1 MWVPFFSGILS
12 ALGCVLLLAALWA
25 HLRFQRLWHITSH
38 GPAQRS
44 HAAGLARWR
53 GALIVGAL
61 LCWSFATL
69 RLLHG
74 GLFVLL
80 PIVPAVALLAWGA
93 RGFVEDVMA
102 GWLVMARVPFSRGD
116 LVEAAGRRGVVVHVG
131 MTALRLR
138 GFDHIEHEVPN
149 WRLLREGLSRL
160 SVDAAE
166 VPVEVDLPWN
176 AAIPPID
183 ARALAAICAATS
195 PFASLHARP
204 ETFLTVD
211 ERDATRIRVRV
222 RGYVFDPAYAEKY
235 RSHVLEAWLE
245 NTSRTESG
253 VTTATAGTP

>member
-1 MWVPFFSGILS
+1 MWVKLFPGLLS
-12 ALGCVLLLAALWA
+12 AFGTALLLGALWT
-25 HLRFQRLWHITSH
+25 HIRFHRLWQMSAH
-38 GPAQRS
+38 GPLQRKS
-44 HAAGLARWR
+44 AAGLARWR
-53 GALIVGAL
+53 GALIVGAM

-69 RLLHG
+69 RMVHG
-74 GLFVLL
+74 GLLVLL
-80 PIVPAVALLAWGA
+80 PVVPVVALLAWGA
-93 RGFVEDVMA
+93 RGFVEDVIA

-116 LVEAAGRRGVVVHVG
+116 LVEAAGRRGIVVRVG

-160 SVDAAE
+160 SVDASE

-176 AAIPPID
+176 AAIPPIE

-204 ETFLTVD
+204 ETFLMVD

-222 RGYVFDPAYAEKY
+222 RGYVFDPTYAEKY

-245 NTSRTESG
+245 NTAASASN
-253 VTTATAGTP
+253 ATAGRS

>member
-1 MWVPFFSGILS
+1 MWAKLFPGVLS
-12 ALGCVLLLAALWA
+12 AFGSALLLGAIWA
-25 HLRFQRLWHITSH
+25 HIRFHRLWQLTSH
-38 GPAQRS
+38 DPAQRRI
-44 HAAGLARWR
+44 AAGLARWR
-53 GALIVGAL
+53 GALIVGAV

-80 PIVPAVALLAWGA
+80 PVVPVVALLAWGA
-93 RGFVEDVMA
+93 RGFVEDVLA

-116 LVEAAGRRGVVVHVG
+116 LVEAAGRRGIVVRVG

-138 GFDHIEHEVPN
+138 GFDHIEHEIPN

-176 AAIPPID
+176 ASVAPID

-204 ETFLTVD
+204 ETFLMVD
-211 ERDATRIRVRV
+211 DRDATRIRVRV
-222 RGYVFDPAYAEKY
+222 RGYVFDPTYAEKY

-245 NTSRTESG
+245 NTSVARPVVPTIR
-253 VTTATAGTP
+253 